1 MSSAPY
7 PAFRTT
13 RWTLVSRAASGEE
26 PTAQVALEELC
37 AIYWKPLREFAG
49 RSGLT
54 AVDAEDA
61 TQSFFADFLGRQ
73 GFTSVDP
80 GRGRLRTFL
89 CSCFANHL
97 RDLKKRAAAKVRGG
111 NQVHVSLDG
120 PEHEGQP
127 LEIAAEPDWE
137 RDFTRAWALATMDAA
152 MARLDREL
160 VAKGKA
166 GSWEHYRGFLGLE
179 SGGNQDYAEAAR
191 SLGIGEGAVRVAV
204 CRLRRQFRDALF
216 ATVADTLVDPTEAN
230 VRSEIRAL
238 IAALAG

>member
-26 PTAQVALEELC
+26 RTSRVALEELC
-37 AIYWKPLREFAG
+37 ALYWKPLREFAG
-49 RSGLT
+49 RSGLP
-54 AVDAEDA
+54 AADAEDA

-80 GRGRLRTFL
+80 RRGRLRTFL

-111 NQVHVSLDG
+111 DQVHVSLDG
-120 PEHEGQP
+120 PEFDGRP
-127 LEIAAEPDWE
+127 LEIVAEQDWE
-137 RDFTRAWALATMDAA
+137 RDFNRAWAFATMDAA
-152 MARLDREL
+152 MARLEREL
-160 VAKGKA
+160 EAKGKA
-166 GSWEHYRGFLGLE
+166 GSWEPYRRFLGLE
-179 SGGNQDYAEAAR
+179 SGGNEDYAVVAR
-191 SLGIGEGAVRVAV
+191 KLGVGEGAVRVAV

-216 ATVADTLVDPTEAN
+216 ATVADTLVDPTEEG
-230 VRSEIRAL
+230 VRSETRAL